1 MTTGQGLD
9 SLFLHKAAGFAV
21 FIALAALSWLLIQ
34 LSDTY
39 NEVVPVQIKIKD
51 VPMGKIVKNDGL
63 TVDVSVKCSGFRL
76 CRYYLLPK
84 NARFVEISLNET
96 DYFDNFD
103 DTYSLNEDDVA
114 EAVGNFLGISAEDV
128 FIDSE
133 DVIVDVGT
141 LAEKKVPLIPNYTLK
156 TAPQYFEYSAPVVS
170 QDSIV
175 IYGEESI
182 IEDISEIKTEAKTY
196 EGVSADIFDRLEINL
211 NSLGIKSDITGID
224 ISIRVERFTEYSV
237 EVPILNTLKNTVILP
252 DKVNIRYFVALKDFT
267 AVNAA
272 AFLVELDTAFVSNG
286 KIPIAVRHQ
295 PEHVRIMSVKPKN
308 VEYIITGT
316 ND

>member
-1 MTTGQGLD
+1 M
-9 SLFLHKAAGFAV
+9 

-182 IEDISEIKTEAKTY
+182 IEDIREIKTEAKTY